1 MSTQKVVS
9 IKPPKDAEPQAV
21 GASAKDK
28 RSLAKI
34 IATEIASEV
43 VEAAL
48 SDNEYGPDLRN
59 IFAGRPH
66 LRTWIERFAGYVS
79 SVYPASEPNAAL
91 LNVTLR
97 EANTLIADAL
107 HQHEWSDRR
116 IEACFAEGLARSCVA
131 MSQVGV
137 FGSTENDGRYHWEPF
152 SMPLKDW
159 IRHYKIDRVKF
170 DVDPKPNMHLA
181 SGLRVKILASCMDTA
196 QVATWAWNAPGAMLI
211 R

>member
-1 MSTQKVVS
+1 MSTQKLVS
-9 IKPPKDAEPQAV
+9 IKPPKDSEPQAG

-28 RSLAKI
+28 RSIAKI
-34 IATEIASEV
+34 ISTEIAAEA

-48 SDNEYGPDLRN
+48 GDGQYGPDLRKM
-59 IFAGRPH
+59 FVGRPH
-66 LRTWIERFAGYVS
+66 LRTWAERFAGYVS
-79 SVYPASEPNAAL
+79 SAYPASEPNETL

-97 EANTLIADAL
+97 EASGLISEAL
-107 HQHEWSDRR
+107 HQQEWSDRR

-131 MSQVGV
+131 MSQVSV

-152 SMPLKDW
+152 SMTLKDW
-159 IRHYKIDRVKF
+159 IKHYKIDRVKF
-170 DVDPKPNMHLA
+170 DIEPKPNMHLA